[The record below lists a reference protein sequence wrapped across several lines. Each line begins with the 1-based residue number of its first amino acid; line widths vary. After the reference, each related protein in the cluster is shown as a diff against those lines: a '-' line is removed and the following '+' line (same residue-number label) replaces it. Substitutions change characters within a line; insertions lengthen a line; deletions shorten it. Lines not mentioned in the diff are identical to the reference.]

1 MSKEEKTKEKLNQLE
16 NTIGKIENSK
26 QVKHKKQKKPT
37 FSTSEVVVLLII
49 TVIISLLMGFLVTY
63 KFYNN
68 INVKDDNLQEFIDN
82 YEYITKSY
90 YKDVDKEELLDAAL
104 DGMLKKLDK
113 NSIYLEESA
122 SDSFNKQLNGTYE
135 GFGIEIYNDE
145 DGNIVVNN
153 VYDNSSADD
162 AGIKSGDIITKFNKK
177 DLSNTTTSKFV
188 KMVDSTKSKTI
199 KVTYKRKDEEKTVTL
214 TKKTVTL
221 TSVGSKVIDEKNNI
235 GYIRVS
241 VFAQNTDEQFKKQ
254 LEKLESKNIKSLIID
269 LRSNSGGH
277 LASAGNMISEFLDS
291 SHVIYQIKTKEN
303 TTKHY
308 STGKTT
314 KKYPIVILVDSNS
327 ASASEIMTSALKEQ
341 YGAIIIGEKT
351 YGKGTVQ
358 EMQDLPNGDK
368 YKITTKE
375 WLTSKG
381 KTINKKGIKP
391 TIEEKLS
398 EEYYN
403 NPSDETDN
411 QLQKALSELT
421 K

>member
-1 MSKEEKTKEKLNQLE
+1 MRKEEKTKEKLNKLE
-16 NTIGKIENSK
+16 NTIGKFE
-26 QVKHKKQKKPT
+26 KKKETKPKKEKKLT
-37 FSTSEVVVLLII
+37 FSTIEVIVLLLIA
-49 TVIISLLMGFLVTY
+49 VVISLLMGFIVTY
-63 KFYNN
+63 KFCNN
-68 INVKDDNLQEFIDN
+68 TTTNDKNLQEFIDN

-104 DGMLKKLDK
+104 DGMLNKLDK
-113 NSIYLEESA
+113 NSVYLEEET
-122 SDSFNKQLNGTYE
+122 SDNFNKQLNGTYE

-153 VYDNSSADD
+153 VYDNTSADE
-162 AGIKSGDIITKFNKK
+162 AGIKVGDIITKYNGKELK
-177 DLSNTTTSKFV
+177 NTSTSKFV
-188 KMVDSTKSKTI
+188 QMVSKSKSKTI
-199 KVTYKRKDEEKTVTL
+199 KVTYKRDNEEKTVSL
-214 TKKTVTL
+214 TKKVVTL
-221 TSVGSKVIDEKNNI
+221 TSVGSRIIDEKNNI

-241 VFAQNTDEQFKKQ
+241 VFAQNTDEQFKTQ
-254 LEKLESKNIKSLIID
+254 LEKLEKKNINSLIID

-308 STGKTT
+308 STGKET
-314 KKYPIVILVDSNS
+314 KKYPIVILVDSSS
-327 ASASEIMTSALKEQ
+327 ASASEIMTSALNEQ
-341 YGAIIIGEKT
+341 YGAVIIGEKT

-381 KTINKKGIKP
+381 KSINKKGIKP
-391 TIEEKLS
+391 TIEEKYS
-398 EEYYN
+398 EEYYK
-403 NPSDETDN
+403 NPSEKTDT
-411 QLQKALSELT
+411 QLQKALEELT